1 MGRLAMEDHGKETK
15 DMNRHFNI
23 LFLILLLLT
32 GCSSS
37 AGGDGNGKRTHRA
50 HYDGEGNLINEQ
62 FSSDN

>member
-1 MGRLAMEDHGKETK
+1 MEDHGKETK
-15 DMNRHFNI
+15 EMNRHFNI

-37 AGGDGNGKRTHRA
+37 AGTDGNEKRTHRA